1 MLRKTQTKA
10 LGGVILGLT
19 ALSLALLQAD
29 EAPKGLESSPAGTN
43 GQGGQAIAGTIEAAV
58 RGLREGQTQLDR
70 TVFRNETM
78 AQIYENPFVLL
89 WDRLRQGKPF
99 QVLAEFP
106 FSSLE
111 VRQGSPWKPLDL
123 GIPGIRQ
130 SQLNGDL
137 RALEGGAFQDELDA
151 LRKAGWRI
159 VQTEWHHS
167 QFKAGVAGG
176 QPQSVVSFELHAE
189 NTQLKTTSI
198 IKGELEVTWRA
209 LSKKERSPVA
219 DVIKVR
225 NTSVTENKGNS
236 IFREWLRLDPREIDP
251 ARYPRVSPILV
262 HDLNRDGLPEMILAG
277 CNLVYWNRG
286 KDGFRGGDFLSA
298 PAIPLGEAGILADFT
313 GDGVAD
319 FVSSGKKGSLLQI
332 WSGAVGGEFKAKPRV
347 AFGVPLEYPHALSAG
362 DVDGDGDLDLFLGQW
377 KQPYERGSMP
387 TPYYD
392 ANDGYPDYL
401 LLNNGNGEFRDAT
414 EDSGLSAKRL
424 RRTFSAS
431 FADLDGDVDLD
442 LVVVCDFSGVDVF
455 RNDGKGKFTDVTPEW
470 IAQRH
475 GFGMSH
481 VLDDFNGDGKQ
492 DIYMVGM
499 SSTTARRL
507 DRLGLGRK
515 GYEKHD
521 AMRGPMTFGN
531 RMFLRSDDVFEQPD
545 YRNDM
550 ARSGWAWG
558 CTSADFD
565 NDGDRD
571 LYVSNGHL
579 SGDSSRDY
587 CTRFWCHDVY
597 TGSSKPDPALQAM
610 YTGILGGLGT
620 DFSWNGFEHNNL
632 FLNRQGKGFHNL
644 AFLLGAAQEFDARAV
659 VGADLDVDGRPDLL
673 VVEYD
678 AKLRRQR
685 LHVLHNQVK
694 GGGNWIG
701 FHLQDQPGL
710 PANGA
715 VVRIIAGNRTWS
727 RQLVT
732 GDSFTAQH
740 PATVHFGL
748 GKLTGVQRLEVLWPN
763 GKLLH
768 VDNPMTGKYHLV
780 SPAGS

>member
-1 MLRKTQTKA
+1 M
-10 LGGVILGLT
+10 IHGLT
-19 ALSLALLQAD
+19 ALSLALAQAAED
-29 EAPKGLESSPAGTN
+29 PKELRAPPADTNSGESQEITGTM
-43 GQGGQAIAGTIEAAV
+43 QAAI
-58 RGLREGQTQLDR
+58 RRLREGQSQLDR

-78 AQIYENPFVLL
+78 AQIHENPFVLL

-99 QVLAEFP
+99 EVLAGFP

-111 VRQGSPWKPLDL
+111 VRSRSPWGQLDL

-130 SQLNGDL
+130 AQLSGNSRTLD
-137 RALEGGAFQDELDA
+137 RTSFQGELA
-151 LRKAGWRI
+151 AIRKAGWRI
-159 VQTEWHHS
+159 AQTEWHHS
-167 QFKAGVAGG
+167 QFQAGVAAGKS
-176 QPQSVVSFELHAE
+176 QSIVSFEIHAD
-189 NTQLKTTSI
+189 NAHLKRRSI
-198 IKGELEVTWRA
+198 IKGELEVIWRA
-209 LSKKERSPVA
+209 LRKNERSPVA
-219 DVIKVR
+219 EVIKVR
-225 NTSVTENKGNS
+225 NASVTENKGNS
-236 IFREWLRLDPREIDP
+236 LFREWLCLDPREIDP

-262 HDLNRDGLPEMILAG
+262 HDLNRDGLPEMVLAG

-286 KDGFRGGDFLSA
+286 KDGFVGGDFLA
-298 PAIPLGEAGILADFT
+298 EPVTPLGEAGILADFT
-313 GDGVAD
+313 GDGFAD
-319 FVSSGKKGSLLQI
+319 FVSSGQKGSLLQI
-332 WSGAVGGEFKAKPRV
+332 WEGGPDGGFKAKPRV
-347 AFGVPLEYPHALSAG
+347 AFGVPLEYLHALSAG

-387 TPYYD
+387 TPYYN

-401 LLNNGNGEFRDAT
+401 LLNNGNGGFRDGTVAA
-414 EDSGLSAKRL
+414 GLSAKRL

-455 RNDGKGKFTDVTPEW
+455 RNDGKGKFTDVTSEW

-481 VLDDFNGDGKQ
+481 VLDDFNGDGQQ

-531 RMFLRSDDVFEQPD
+531 RMFLRSKNVFRQPD

-571 LYVSNGHL
+571 LYVANGHL
-579 SGDSSRDY
+579 SGNSSRDY

-597 TGSSKPDPALQAM
+597 TGSSKPDPELQAM
-610 YTGILGGLGT
+610 YSGILGGLGT

-632 FLNRQGKGFHNL
+632 FLNRQGEGFHNL
-644 AFLLGAAQEFDARAV
+644 AFLLAAAQEFDARAV

-678 AKLRRQR
+678 AKARRQR
-685 LHVLHNQVK
+685 LHVLHNQIK
-694 GGGNWIG
+694 AGGNWIG
-701 FHLQDQPGL
+701 FHLPDHPGL
-710 PANGA
+710 PANG
-715 VVRIIAGNRTWS
+715 VLVRIFAGDRTWS

-748 GKLTGVQRLEVLWPN
+748 GKLTEVQRLEVVWPN
-763 GKLLH
+763 GKSLQ
-768 VDNPMTGKYHLV
+768 VENPGTGKYHSVNPGGL
-780 SPAGS
+780 